1 MRKMKPLI
9 LFGIGGLVYT
19 MIELTWRR
27 YTHWTMFL
35 LGGICFL
42 YAGVQNEYIEWEYPL
57 WKQILRVDIF
67 VVLAEFISGCIINLW
82 LKWGVW
88 DYSDMPFNLL
98 GQICPTYALL
108 WIPVCAVA
116 IVFDDYLRFWLFGE
130 EMPRYKLF

>member
-1 MRKMKPLI
+1 MKPLI